1 MIKKIKNNPAKVFS
15 NSLNSKN
22 SRKTTLRVIDY
33 LCFEFDKSNHI
44 TMKWSLFDYSEI
56 LKLRRKFIDKNLK
69 PSTINSYISTLKSV
83 SRESWRMNIIDT
95 DTYMR
100 IKDISSIKCNSDT
113 AGKALNALDLNRV
126 INYHAT
132 DIKNIR
138 DSAVLAIG
146 YGAGL
151 RAFEIAQIDIKDI
164 TGNKIVING
173 KGQII
178 RACYLPEFSLKI
190 LNKWLRIRGNKSGA
204 VFCSLTKNHTI
215 LDTGISPRTI
225 GDIID
230 KRCENLRFER
240 FTPHDLRRSFATN
253 LLSSGVDVFTVQ
265 KLMRHANINTTLIYD
280 RRGEETKKAAIE
292 MLPF

>member
-1 MIKKIKNNPAKVFS
+1 MIKKIKNNPAEVFS
-15 NSLNSKN
+15 NSLNSKK
-22 SRKTTLRVIDY
+22 SSKITLRVIDY
-33 LCFEFDKSNHI
+33 LCFEFNKSNHE
-44 TMKWSLFDYSEI
+44 TMEWVHFDYTKI
-56 LKLRRKFIDKNLK
+56 LKLRRKFIDKELK
-69 PSTINSYISTLKSV
+69 ASTINSYISTLKSV

-100 IKDISSIKCNSDT
+100 IKDISSIKGNSDT
-113 AGKALNALDLNRV
+113 SGKALNALELNRV

-132 DIKNIR
+132 DIKNAR
-138 DSAVLAIG
+138 DSAVIAVG

-151 RAFEIAQIDIKDI
+151 RAFEIAQINIEDI
-164 TGNKIVING
+164 TGNKIIIRG
-173 KGQII
+173 KGRII
-178 RACYLPEFSLKI
+178 RAVYLPEFSLKI
-190 LNKWLRIRGNKSGA
+190 LSKWLHIRGSKGGA
-204 VFCSLTKNHTI
+204 VFCSLTKNHTL

-230 KRCENLRFER
+230 KRCENLSFER

-280 RRGEETKKAAIE
+280 RRDEDTKKAAVE